1 MWRTVFRRREK
12 WKTDHS
18 CSLLQALFTQDC
30 FKILETFPAF
40 AYIFESIRKKSLPVT
55 HIFHYIH
62 GLICRKQL
70 RILWRTEP
78 WDFILTQCLLKSL
91 SSSLEKFS
99 LLKYSLLN
107 FLCTVTINDLNGS
120 VYVHPVFSKI
130 ASLESHL
137 SFLKTEC
144 VTNIALFMSSS
155 FLNDYW
161 KCRME
166 IWKSK
171 E

>member
-107 FLCTVTINDLNGS
+107 FLCTVTINVFNCFSVFCSLIFTSKLSKKFLWCWFNNLCSCDIKVEHLPFLPFLDLG
-120 VYVHPVFSKI
+120 
-130 ASLESHL
+130 
-137 SFLKTEC
+137 
-144 VTNIALFMSSS
+144 
-155 FLNDYW
+155 
-161 KCRME
+161 
-166 IWKSK
+166 
-171 E
+171 